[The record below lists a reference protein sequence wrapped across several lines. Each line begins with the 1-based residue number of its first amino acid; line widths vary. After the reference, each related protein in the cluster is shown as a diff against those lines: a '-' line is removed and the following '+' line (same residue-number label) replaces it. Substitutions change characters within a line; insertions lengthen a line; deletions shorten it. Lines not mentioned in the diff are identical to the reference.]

1 VSKAQNRAMH
11 SAAEG
16 KSNLGIPQSVG
27 EDFIE
32 ADAGTKVS
40 NLPQKKSKPIAPHKK
55 AAVAKALM
63 GKGY

>member
-1 VSKAQNRAMH
+1 MH

-16 KSNLGIPQSVG
+16 KSTLGIPQEVG
-27 EDFIE
+27 EEFTQ

-40 NLPQKKSKPIAPHKK
+40 NLPQKKPKPIAPHKR

-63 GKGY
+63 KPSY